1 MVINREIPLSVMW
14 MCHTAGPKHLNIN
27 ITKCISGRMQSSS
40 LKILMSKFLED
51 HQEIANLEMYIVSK
65 STSLNNSQQ
74 IIVCL
79 F

>member
-1 MVINREIPLSVMW
+1 
-14 MCHTAGPKHLNIN
+14 
-27 ITKCISGRMQSSS
+27 
-40 LKILMSKFLED
+40 MSKFLED